1 MDTNQNKVSSK
12 TLSEKVI
19 MQLMTF
25 NKCTRERAVCMYKE
39 MLQTIADY
47 YLTSQVSSKTQIEIE
62 VFASDVCA
70 LHQIIVGGETRRV
83 LVNPSSIYVAS
94 ATDGG
99 TMVSTIIGTIRVT
112 ETPEQIEQ
120 KVSLKTQGRTADL

>member
-1 MDTNQNKVSSK
+1 
-12 TLSEKVI
+12 
-19 MQLMTF
+19 
-25 NKCTRERAVCMYKE
+25 
-39 MLQTIADY
+39 MLI
-47 YLTSQVSSKTQIEIE
+47 
-62 VFASDVCA
+62 A

-112 ETPEQIEQ
+112 ETPEEIEQ
-120 KVSLKTQGRTADL
+120 KVSLKTQRRISDAD

>member
-1 MDTNQNKVSSK
+1 
-12 TLSEKVI
+12 
-19 MQLMTF
+19 
-25 NKCTRERAVCMYKE
+25 
-39 MLQTIADY
+39 MLI
-47 YLTSQVSSKTQIEIE
+47 
-62 VFASDVCA
+62 A

-120 KVSLKTQGRTADL
+120 KVSLKTQLLPKNLGSDCQGLTADL